1 MIAGGAPM
9 RGSRMPASKILF
21 TIAFLGL
28 GAAAQAQSIAARA
41 GTSGMG
47 AELGIGLGTHVG
59 LRAVAAGGS
68 LSREQRESNIA
79 YDGTLKLAN
88 GALLFDL
95 HPFAGGFRLSAGA
108 VYNNN
113 QFDAT
118 GRGDSGTIEING
130 VSYPASAVGTL
141 RASVRWDK
149 ASPYLGFGWGAQPRG
164 SSGLYFSA
172 DVGAFY
178 QRPAATLS
186 GDCGALVPGPAC
198 TQLQSDIRAEER
210 QFQDEVGK
218 FKLYPVLTLGMGYR
232 F

>member
-1 MIAGGAPM
+1 M
-9 RGSRMPASKILF
+9 RASKILV
-21 TIAFLGL
+21 TTALLAL
-28 GAAAQAQSIAARA
+28 GATVQAQSIAARA

-47 AELGIGLGTHVG
+47 AELGVGLGTHVG
-59 LRAVAAGGS
+59 LRALAAGGS
-68 LSREQRESNIA
+68 LSREQVESNIA

-95 HPFAGGFRLSAGA
+95 HPFAGSFRLSAGA

-113 QFDAT
+113 QLDAT

-130 VSYPASAVGTL
+130 VNYPAAAVGTL
-141 RASVRWDK
+141 QASVRWDK
-149 ASPYLGFGWGAQPRG
+149 TSPYVGFGWGALPRG
-164 SSGLYFSA
+164 SNGLYFSA

-178 QRPAATLS
+178 LKPTATLT
-186 GDCGALVPGPAC
+186 GHCGALVPGPAC

-210 QFQDEVGK
+210 QFQDVVGK
-218 FKLYPVLTLGMGYR
+218 YKLYPVLSVGMGYR